1 MRCTLAI
8 VPGAVISI
16 LAAALALPVPS
27 VAQGPAAPGANRVVK
42 LGNHLRVDL
51 ARRQITMDAEV
62 CLRSGALE
70 LLVCGKGTK
79 EHESVLSTRAK
90 ASHLHAGLLLLGLTP
105 GKPAEWVMIEGDDQ
119 GRTLPPRGAA
129 LGIAFRW
136 REPGGKVTQV
146 DASKFLA
153 TGNKKGALPDEWI
166 FVGSDIFADGTYWAD
181 SEGEILCVANFAS
194 AVIDVPFK
202 NPNKQA
208 QQMMDF
214 VANTDAIPAA
224 GTPVEVIIVP
234 KPGAAKAPHARA
246 TLEID
251 PRGRFR
257 LDGRVIARVDLRTK
271 AATFI
276 DQHARGMI
284 VIQAHPGAAVAD
296 VVYARDELTLGGV
309 HLIRHRWV
317 GVGEPILPKTD
328 AQKAQALKKWG
339 DKFANP
345 RDYIVEPSR
354 DAAEELKRIAAAL
367 VDLKA
372 RQALLEKYQAELDR
386 AVGAYRPTTRPAAK
400 ISPE

>member
-1 MRCTLAI
+1 VTVLGAAGI
-8 VPGAVISI
+8 VV
-16 LAAALALPVPS
+16 AAL
-27 VAQGPAAPGANRVVK
+27 VASAPCAAQAPAAGAAKRVVK

-51 ARRQITMDAEV
+51 AKRRISMDAEV

-79 EHESVLSTRAK
+79 EHESVMSTRAK

-105 GKPAEWVMIEGDDQ
+105 GKPAEWVMLEGDDH
-119 GRTLPPRGAA
+119 GRALPPRGAA

-136 REPGGKVTQV
+136 REPGGRVTQV

-153 TGNKKGALPDEWI
+153 CGNKKGPMPDEWI

-214 VANTDAIPAA
+214 VANTDAIPAV

-234 KPGAAKAPHARA
+234 KPGAEKAPHARA

-257 LDGRVIARVDLRTK
+257 LDGRGIARTALRDR
-271 AATFI
+271 AAAFI
-276 DQHARGMI
+276 DQHSRGM
-284 VIQAHPGAAVAD
+284 VMVQAHPGAMVAD
-296 VVYARDELTLGGV
+296 IVYARDELTLGGIQF
-309 HLIRHRWV
+309 IRHRWV

-328 AQKAQALKKWG
+328 AQKTEAMKTWAE
-339 DKFANP
+339 KFANP
-345 RDYIVEPSR
+345 RDFIVEPSR
-354 DAAEELKRIAAAL
+354 DAAEELKRIEDAL
-367 VDLKA
+367 ADLKA
-372 RQALLEKYQAELDR
+372 RQALLQKYRAELDKA
-386 AVGAYRPTTRPAAK
+386 AVAYKATTRPARP
-400 ISPE
+400 SPE